1 MSNYHV
7 NFTMDTL
14 YDVAKEFESFISRV
28 DDITQD
34 IATESQ
40 HIVSRANG
48 YVQMIEKRLQHEE
61 DKLDDLQRELRDAEW
76 YLSQARS
83 DKNGN
88 ANAVRYWTERIK
100 QLEAAVKEQE
110 KVVKQVREDVEK
122 VKSKARVVIYKTEN
136 LRMLTT
142 SYRNTTSDLAAPAPI
157 AIKQCI
163 DVMSDYWNLKDL
175 Y

>member
-48 YVQMIEKRLQHEE
+48 YVQMIEKRLQDEE

-88 ANAVRYWTERIK
+88 ADAVRYWTEQIK

-142 SYRNTTSDLAAPAPI
+142 SYRDATYGHATPAPI

>member
-1 MSNYHV
+1 MSYYDV

-76 YLSQARS
+76 
-83 DKNGN
+83 
-88 ANAVRYWTERIK
+88 
-100 QLEAAVKEQE
+100 
-110 KVVKQVREDVEK
+110 
-122 VKSKARVVIYKTEN
+122 
-136 LRMLTT
+136 
-142 SYRNTTSDLAAPAPI
+142 
-157 AIKQCI
+157 
-163 DVMSDYWNLKDL
+163 
-175 Y
+175 